1 MNRNDKRKTVSVLL
15 ADDHP
20 IVREGLK
27 TLLEN
32 TPEFKVVGEAG
43 DGLEVVQL
51 VERLKPDVLILDLMM
66 PGLNGLEVIPSLKQQ
81 SGQTRILIFSMYSS
95 SSFVVAALHKGA
107 TSYVPKGCGSQI
119 ILRGLRKT
127 VSGHRFLGAP
137 ISESEIETLLEKSP
151 DFRAVGKEDLTPRER
166 QVLHLAAEGNTSSQ
180 IATGLHL
187 SSRTVEMHRANL
199 MRKLGLHSP
208 GELVRYAVRLGII
221 PLEE

>member
-1 MNRNDKRKTVSVLL
+1 
-15 ADDHP
+15 
-20 IVREGLK
+20 
-27 TLLEN
+27 
-32 TPEFKVVGEAG
+32 
-43 DGLEVVQL
+43 
-51 VERLKPDVLILDLMM
+51 
-66 PGLNGLEVIPSLKQQ
+66 
-81 SGQTRILIFSMYSS
+81 
-95 SSFVVAALHKGA
+95 
-107 TSYVPKGCGSQI
+107 
-119 ILRGLRKT
+119 